1 MARLRSLTPRVWS
14 RRAPRARVDGA
25 RYDIISL
32 GPVGGLAAGVTHR
45 FRRAERW
52 RVTAAANDPKR
63 SCAIPNRTASPSE
76 VRSQDLVEPSQN
88 LIRHEFVYRDSC
100 S

>member
-14 RRAPRARVDGA
+14 RCAPRARVDGA

-32 GPVGGLAAGVTHR
+32 GPVGLAAGVTHR

-52 RVTAAANDPKR
+52 WVTAA
-63 SCAIPNRTASPSE
+63 PNPPYELKPRG
-76 VRSQDLVEPSQN
+76 VLRGRKCGRLKLMN
-88 LIRHEFVYRDSC
+88 LRQTQGDFAF
-100 S
+100 